1 MKPFIILS
9 PLNGRKDKFCLMNDL
24 KVVYDYLTKWDS
36 IFIKKSLKKRVPV
49 WVIEPFPAFHHKKG
63 IRFFPPHLPI
73 FVKNLINIGKI
84 SVLKVADIN
93 AKEIYPLAADK
104 AVDVI
109 ESVFP
114 EYRKR
119 YGKIFSYVSD
129 TLKSPIAENVFRI
142 NLCNRIAE
150 FYSVNILLHR
160 IERCLNPGP
169 IVVYPDMN
177 VYSYLLI
184 KRLLLES
191 NQEFFEH
198 PNVRFP
204 ARAHLFSFVENLK
217 KNLIIIA
224 KLLAQTSVSGLLAEK
239 RHSSSKKK
247 KSFTYGITIIGPH
260 QLWDNQR
267 GPDFIIDNKKILAS
281 EVVHF
286 PSITLTKDQQK
297 MLAELPGE
305 VYHLP
310 KAGRFFSHYPQWRR
324 LLCLAVQQ
332 KFLRNGEE
340 LISASIAFFNYFKWQ
355 KVMESVK
362 IRHFITL
369 GDFGVRH
376 VGRNIALNQA
386 GVQTWYFTDSVN
398 FGCNR
403 QAEKEECRMRHPFWA
418 YLHYDHFI
426 TWSGLLSQYY
436 KSHPGSFKQTHVVG
450 CLWSEHIQEKNQ
462 ARKQMAVDALKNLD
476 NLYVLSCFDSTYS
489 RNGLTSYAEGI
500 AFAMHL
506 LQLADECPDIYIIL
520 KEKKDRSVHYIYDPI
535 LGPKLL
541 EIYNKMDSHPRITI
555 YSNQVDASEL
565 ISVSDMV
572 VSFPFTSTTFEAL
585 STNKPAIWHDPL
597 GYYRD
602 TLYGKVG
609 DVVTHS
615 YEELKAKVLEIKE
628 MKSGY
633 YQNPIPM
640 NSPLMDPYRDG
651 RAIDRFRDLLTS
663 V

>member
-24 KVVYDYLTKWDS
+24 KVVYDYLAKWDS
-36 IFIKKSLKKRVPV
+36 ILIKKYLKKRVPV
-49 WVIEPFPAFHHKKG
+49 WVIEPFHAFHHKKG
-63 IRFFPPHLPI
+63 IRFVPPHLPI

-84 SVLKVADIN
+84 SVLKVDDIN
-93 AKEIYPLAADK
+93 VKEIYPLAANK

-119 YGKIFSYVSD
+119 YEKIFSYVSD

-142 NLCNRIAE
+142 NLCNRLAE

-160 IERCLNPGP
+160 IEKCLNPGP
-169 IVVYPDMN
+169 IVLYPDMN
-177 VYSYLLI
+177 VYSYLFI

-198 PNVRFP
+198 PNIRFP
-204 ARAHLFSFVENLK
+204 TQIYVISFWENLK
-217 KNLIIIA
+217 QNLVSTA
-224 KLLAQTSVSGLLAEK
+224 KLCAQTLASSLLGRHHPSTEK
-239 RHSSSKKK
+239 EKKIF
-247 KSFTYGITIIGPH
+247 SYGITIVGSR
-260 QLWDNQR
+260 QLREHKR

-281 EVVHF
+281 EVVYF

-310 KAGRFFSHYPQWRR
+310 KVGRFFSHYPQWKK

-340 LISASIAFFNYFKWQ
+340 LMLASNAFFNYFKWQ

-362 IRHFITL
+362 IRHFITHC
-369 GDFGVRH
+369 DFGIGH

-386 GVQTWYFTDSVN
+386 GVQTWYFTDSMN
-398 FGCNR
+398 F
-403 QAEKEECRMRHPFWA
+403 ASTFRHPFWA
-418 YLHYDHFI
+418 YLHYDHFV
-426 TWSGLLSQYY
+426 TWDILLAEYF
-436 KSHPGSFKQTHVVG
+436 KEHPGSFKQTHVVG
-450 CLWSEHIQEKNQ
+450 CLWGDHIQEKNQ
-462 ARKQMAVDALKNLD
+462 ARKQRTVDALKNLD
-476 NLYVLSCFDSTYS
+476 NFYVLSCFDSTYS
-489 RNGLTSYAEGI
+489 RNGFTSYAEGI

-506 LQLADECPDIYIIL
+506 LRLADECPDIYIIL
-520 KEKKDRSVHYIYDPI
+520 KEKKDRSIHYTLDPI

-541 EIYNKMDSHPRITI
+541 EIYSKMDSHPRITI

-585 STNKPAIWHDPL
+585 STNKPAIWHDPF

-602 TLYGKVG
+602 TLYGKVW

-615 YEELKAKVLEIKE
+615 YEELKTKVLEIKK
-628 MKSGY
+628 MRSGY